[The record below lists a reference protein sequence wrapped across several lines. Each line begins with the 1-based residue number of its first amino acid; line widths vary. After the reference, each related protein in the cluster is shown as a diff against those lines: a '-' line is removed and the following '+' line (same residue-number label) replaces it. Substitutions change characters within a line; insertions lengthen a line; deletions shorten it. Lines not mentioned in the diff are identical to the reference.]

1 MSVIPDF
8 RLPINMNDVYK
19 ATDNFL
25 KSVAPI
31 LYLVIAIALVTFV
44 IKGIMHIIAIIRG
57 EE

>member
-25 KSVAPI
+25 ISIAPI
-31 LYLVIAIALVTFV
+31 LYFFIGIVLAGLVI
-44 IKGIMHIIAIIRG
+44 KMIMHIIATIRG
-57 EE
+57 DI